1 MIAVQ
6 TSVPQ
11 ERAANERFTLA
22 YRRIIR
28 TGIITSGLLLT
39 AGAVAPAVAQ
49 TSVDQGTPTHREDRG
64 FDQWGLLGLIG
75 LAGLAGRKR
84 ERNERTERN
93 VPHTA
98 RI

>member
-1 MIAVQ
+1 M
-6 TSVPQ
+6 
-11 ERAANERFTLA
+11 AN
-22 YRRIIR
+22 YRKILR

-84 ERNERTERN
+84 ERNERSERN